1 MNERQAYDLQT
12 LTTSAETAAV
22 GELAYHD
29 ASGVPRFEAITP
41 LLLDGEPAFSMTYAS
56 SGFADLLARSP
67 YVSLVLSDS
76 RIARVGWSPL
86 SVAARARVE
95 PDPEGYFFKEAL
107 MEQELTKHPP
117 SRQLINSFMLQ
128 KENWWYLPRLI
139 VRLEPLE
146 EPRPV
151 ARRTG
156 EDHGVLACGA
166 GSVEPPR
173 AETVA
178 ADDLRADRVRLR
190 AMDGGAP
197 PERDAPATLFFHDF
211 EVPEMERT
219 AALSLHGR
227 LRKGALEVE
236 SRDGSAELGKRPNLI
251 ARWRSLRALERG
263 CKRGLK
269 EGNQSR

>member
-29 ASGVPRFEAITP
+29 DSGEPRFEAVTP
-41 LLLDGEPAFSMTYAS
+41 LLLDGKPAFSMTYAS
-56 SGFADLLARSP
+56 SGFADLLTRSP

-95 PDPEGYFFKEAL
+95 PDSEGYFFKEAL

-128 KENWWYLPRLI
+128 KENWWYLPRLV

-156 EDHGVLACGA
+156 ENHGVLACGA
-166 GSVEPPR
+166 VAAEPPR
-173 AETVA
+173 VETVA
-178 ADDLRADRVRLR
+178 ADDLSADRVRLR
-190 AMDGGAP
+190 AMDGGAQ

-251 ARWRSLRALERG
+251 ARWRSLRDLERG

-269 EGNQSR
+269 ERNPSR

>member
-1 MNERQAYDLQT
+1 MDERPAYDLQT

-22 GELAYHD
+22 GELAYLGDH
-29 ASGVPRFEAITP
+29 GEPRFEAITP
-41 LLLDGEPAFSMTYAS
+41 LLLDGEPAFTLTYAR
-56 SGFADLLARSP
+56 SGLADRLSRSP
-67 YVSLVLSDS
+67 HVALTLSDS

-86 SVAARARVE
+86 AVAARARIE
-95 PDPEGYFFKEAL
+95 PDPEGYFFKEHL

-128 KENWWYLPRLI
+128 KEHWWYLPRLI

-146 EPRPV
+146 PPRPV
-151 ARRTG
+151 VRRTDG
-156 EDHGVLACGA
+156 SHGVLAYRAGA
-166 GSVEPPR
+166 SEPPR
-173 AETVA
+173 VETVA
-178 ADDLRADRVRLR
+178 AEDPGADRVRLR
-190 AMDGGAP
+190 AIDGGAP
-197 PERDAPATLFFHDF
+197 PEREAPATLFFHDF

-219 AALSLHGR
+219 ATLSLRGR
-227 LRKGALEVE
+227 LRNGALEVE

-269 EGNQSR
+269 EGYAPR